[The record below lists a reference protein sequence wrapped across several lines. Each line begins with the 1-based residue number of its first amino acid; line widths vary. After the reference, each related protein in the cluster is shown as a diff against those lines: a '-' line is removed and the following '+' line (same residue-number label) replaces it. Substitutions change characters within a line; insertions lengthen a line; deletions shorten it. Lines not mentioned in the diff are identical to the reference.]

1 MYDSVLILLETS
13 GYRLV
18 QNDGQ
23 IVGAYI
29 GSKYRDLNEIREC
42 VRNWALSRST
52 SAAKQWS
59 NDSVQFAKNLTED
72 KAREVLQEI
81 YIPTL

>member
-18 QNDGQ
+18 QNDGR
-23 IVGAYI
+23 IVGTYI
-29 GSKYRDLNEIREC
+29 GSKYKDLDEIREC
-42 VRNWALSRST
+42 VRQWALRRST
-52 SAAKQWS
+52 PAAEQWS
-59 NDSVQFAKNLTED
+59 NDSVQCAKNLTEV

-81 YIPTL
+81 YTQTM